1 MCGNG
6 DCGHL
11 SHMVFGPGDNTTMFV
26 RWQEDFQR
34 DAERF
39 MRHEQYIPPF
49 TPPVTERMPDPCE
62 CCGKIHAP
70 KKKTLGERLHVQP

>member
-6 DCGHL
+6 DCVHL
-11 SHMVFGPGDNTTMFV
+11 SHTVFGPGDNTSRFL

-39 MRHEQYIPPF
+39 MREIHIPPA
-49 TPPVTERMPDPCE
+49 TERMPDPCE
-62 CCGKIHAP
+62 CCGKIHPP
-70 KKKTLGERLHVQP
+70 KAKTLSERLHAGR